1 MADELSEKILKNC
14 SQTLAGLKTGTIFN
28 ISDMPVRVLEDQI
41 NELNEKLNS
50 LGVFIERVKSK
61 KNNSLIYVYRKSQLE
76 RDLMK
81 QEAVNILRDFGY
93 PEAEILTGVALE
105 KKVKYLMKRLSD
117 YDCFP
122 HEIGLF
128 LGFPVRDVLEF
139 IRHEGRDC
147 LACGFWKVYCDEKK
161 ALNTFRRYRICA
173 RIYET
178 AAAQKRPIEEMTV
191 AA

>member
-14 SQTLAGLKTGTIFN
+14 SQTLAGLKTGSIFN
-28 ISDMPVRVLEDQI
+28 ISDMPVSVLEEQI
-41 NELNEKLNS
+41 SELNEKLNS
-50 LGVFIERVKSK
+50 LGVFIERVRSK
-61 KNNSLIYVYRKSQLE
+61 KNNSLIYVYRKTQLGK
-76 RDLMK
+76 DLTNSGAIK
-81 QEAVNILRDFGY
+81 ILKDFGY
-93 PEAEILTGVALE
+93 PDAETLTDTALE

-128 LGFPVRDVLEF
+128 LGFPVKDVEEF
-139 IRHEGRDC
+139 IRHDGRDC

>member
-1 MADELSEKILKNC
+1 MADELSEKILINC
-14 SQTLAGLKTGTIFN
+14 SQTLAGLKTGSIFN
-28 ISDMPVRVLEDQI
+28 ISDMSVEVLEKQI
-41 NELNEKLNS
+41 SELNGKLNG
-50 LGVFIERVKSK
+50 LGVFIERIRSK
-61 KNNSLIYVYRKSQLE
+61 KNNSLIYVYRKTQLE
-76 RDLMK
+76 RDLLK
-81 QEAVNILRDFGY
+81 PEAANILREFGY
-93 PEAEILTGVALE
+93 PDSAISSDTAITE
-105 KKVKYLMKRLSD
+105 KVKHLMNRLSD

-128 LGFPVRDVLEF
+128 LGFPVKDVEEF

-147 LACGFWKVYCDEKK
+147 LACGFWKVYCDKKK
-161 ALNTFRRYRICA
+161 AMNTFHRYRICA